1 MGMIV
6 SVNNFVL
13 IVIIKLY
20 HKNLDKITL
29 MNDKVFTKPIK
40 KQFEFDEE
48 VAVVFDD
55 MLNRSVPF
63 YKESQD
69 ITKFFALKQLQDG
82 GLLYDLGS
90 STASL
95 LINIATNTNNDKIRL
110 VGLDNSEAMLAQA
123 RKKSHALG
131 AKIEL
136 HNADILEFDYEKA
149 DVFVS
154 NYTLQ
159 FIRPLVREELVKK
172 IAFSLKDDGI
182 FIFSEKVISHHSKLN
197 KDLIE
202 CYYDFKKE
210 QGYSAYEISQK
221 REALENILVPYS
233 EDENIKMAKNC
244 GFSHC
249 EVVFRWANFATFI
262 AIK

>member
-1 MGMIV
+1 M
-6 SVNNFVL
+6 
-13 IVIIKLY
+13 
-20 HKNLDKITL
+20 D
-29 MNDKVFTKPIK
+29 DKVFTKPIE
-40 KQFEFDEE
+40 KQFEFNEE

-63 YKESQD
+63 YKESQK
-69 ITKFFALKQLQDG
+69 ITEFFALKQLKDG
-82 GLLYDLGS
+82 GILYDLGC

-95 LINIATNTNNDKIRL
+95 LISISKKLDSSATLI
-110 VGLDNSEAMLAQA
+110 GLDNSEAMLNQA
-123 RKKSHALG
+123 RKKCEAYG
-131 AKIEL
+131 VDVEVK
-136 HNADILEFDYEKA
+136 NGDILEYDYMES

-159 FIRPLVREELVKK
+159 FIRPLVREKLIQKINSALKK
-172 IAFSLKDDGI
+172 DGI
-182 FIFSEKVISHHSKLN
+182 FIFSEKVISHHTKLN

-210 QGYSAYEISQK
+210 QGYSEFEIMQK

-233 EDENIKMAKNC
+233 EDENIKMALDC
-244 GFSHC
+244 GFAHC

>member
-1 MGMIV
+1 
-6 SVNNFVL
+6 
-13 IVIIKLY
+13 
-20 HKNLDKITL
+20 
-29 MNDKVFTKPIK
+29 MNDKVFAKPIK

-48 VAVVFDD
+48 VAAVFDD
-55 MLNRSVPF
+55 MLSRSVPF
-63 YKESQD
+63 YKESQN
-69 ITKFFALKQLQDG
+69 ITEFFALKSLNDG

-95 LINIATNTNNDKIRL
+95 LINISKKLTCEATL
-110 VGLDNSEAMLAQA
+110 VGLDNSEAMLEQA
-123 RKKSHALG
+123 RKKCVALG
-131 AKIEL
+131 ASNVEL
-136 HNADILEFDYEKA
+136 ENADILEYKYKEA

-172 IAFSLKDDGI
+172 IASSLKKEGV

-202 CYYDFKKE
+202 CYYDFKKDN
-210 QGYSAYEISQK
+210 GYSEFEISQK
-221 REALENILVPYS
+221 REALENVLVPYS
-233 EDENIKMAKNC
+233 EEENIKMAKNC
-244 GFSHC
+244 GFRHC

>member
-1 MGMIV
+1 
-6 SVNNFVL
+6 
-13 IVIIKLY
+13 
-20 HKNLDKITL
+20 
-29 MNDKVFTKPIK
+29 MNDTVFTKPIK

-48 VAVVFDD
+48 VAAVFDD
-55 MLNRSVPF
+55 MLGRSVPF

-69 ITKFFALKQLQDG
+69 ITAFFVHKNLSEKG
-82 GLLYDLGS
+82 IVYDLGC

-95 LINIATNTNNDKIRL
+95 LLKIHRGLQVKARL
-110 VGLDNSEAMLAQA
+110 VGLDNSHAMLEQA
-123 RKKSHALG
+123 RRKCEAYKTN
-131 AKIEL
+131 IEVEY
-136 HNADILEFDYEKA
+136 ADILEYDYKNA

-172 IAFSLKDDGI
+172 IATSLKKEGI
-182 FIFSEKVISHHSKLN
+182 FIFSEKVISHHAKLN

-210 QGYSAYEISQK
+210 QGYSEYEIMQK
-221 REALENILVPYS
+221 REALENVLVPYS
-233 EDENIKMAKNC
+233 EEENIQMAKNA

>member
-1 MGMIV
+1 M
-6 SVNNFVL
+6 S
-13 IVIIKLY
+13 
-20 HKNLDKITL
+20 
-29 MNDKVFTKPIK
+29 DKVFTKPIK

-48 VAVVFDD
+48 VAAVFDD
-55 MLNRSVPF
+55 MLQRSIPF
-63 YKESQD
+63 YNESQK
-69 ITKFFALKQLQDG
+69 ITEFFALKKLENG
-82 GLLYDLGS
+82 GIIYDLGC

-95 LINIATNTNNDKIRL
+95 LLNISRNLKHEASLI
-110 VGLDNSEAMLAQA
+110 GLDNSEAMLARA
-123 RKKSHALG
+123 RKKCEAYG
-131 AKIEL
+131 AKIEVK
-136 HNADILEFDYEKA
+136 NEDILKYDYKMA
-149 DVFVS
+149 DVFIS

-172 IAFSLKDDGI
+172 IFSSLKKEGL

-202 CYYDFKKE
+202 CYYDFKKQ
-210 QGYSAYEISQK
+210 QGYSEYEIVQK

-233 EDENIKMAKNC
+233 EEENIKMALNS

-262 AIK
+262 AVK

>member
-1 MGMIV
+1 
-6 SVNNFVL
+6 
-13 IVIIKLY
+13 
-20 HKNLDKITL
+20 

-48 VAVVFDD
+48 VAAVFDD
-55 MLNRSVPF
+55 MLERSVPF
-63 YKESQD
+63 YKESQK
-69 ITKFFALKQLQDG
+69 ITEFFALKNLKEG
-82 GLLYDLGS
+82 GVLYDLGC

-95 LINIATNTNNDKIRL
+95 LLNIHRSLDVDAEL

-123 RKKSHALG
+123 KRKCEAYN
-131 AKIEL
+131 AKIDVL
-136 HNADILEFDYEKA
+136 NADILVYEYKKA

-159 FIRPLVREELVKK
+159 FIRPLVREELLKK
-172 IAFSLKDDGI
+172 IAGTLKKEGV

-210 QGYSAYEISQK
+210 QGYSEYEIMQK
-221 REALENILVPYS
+221 REALENVLVPYS
-233 EDENIKMAKNC
+233 EEENIKMALNS

-249 EVVFRWANFATFI
+249 EVVFRWANFATFV

>member
-1 MGMIV
+1 
-6 SVNNFVL
+6 
-13 IVIIKLY
+13 
-20 HKNLDKITL
+20 

-48 VAVVFDD
+48 VAAVFDD
-55 MLNRSVPF
+55 MLQRSVPF
-63 YKESQD
+63 YKESQN
-69 ITKFFALKQLQDG
+69 ITEFFALKKLQDG
-82 GLLYDLGS
+82 GLMYDLGC

-95 LINIATNTNNDKIRL
+95 LLNISRNLNSGAKLI
-110 VGLDNSEAMLAQA
+110 GLDNSEAMLEQA
-123 RKKSHALG
+123 RRKCEAYG
-131 AKIEL
+131 AKNVEVK
-136 HNADILEFDYEKA
+136 NADILEFDYELA

-172 IAFSLKDDGI
+172 ISSSLGKEGV

-202 CYYDFKKE
+202 CYYDFKKQ
-210 QGYSAYEISQK
+210 QGYSEYEIMQK
-221 REALENILVPYS
+221 REALENVLVPYS
-233 EDENIKMAKNC
+233 EDENIKMALNC

>member
-1 MGMIV
+1 
-6 SVNNFVL
+6 
-13 IVIIKLY
+13 
-20 HKNLDKITL
+20 
-29 MNDKVFTKPIK
+29 MNDKVFTKPIE
-40 KQFEFDEE
+40 KQFEFNEE

-55 MLNRSVPF
+55 MLNRSVPY

-69 ITKFFALKQLQDG
+69 ITQFFVQKQLKDG
-82 GLLYDLGS
+82 GVLYDLGC

-95 LINIATNTNNDKIRL
+95 LINLSKKLDNSAELI
-110 VGLDNSEAMLAQA
+110 GLDNSEAMLNQA
-123 RKKSHALG
+123 RKKCEAYG
-131 AKIEL
+131 VDIEIL
-136 HNADILEFDYEKA
+136 NEDILEYNYKES
-149 DVFVS
+149 DVFIS

-159 FIRPLVREELVKK
+159 FIRPLVREKLIQKINKALKK
-172 IAFSLKDDGI
+172 DGI
-182 FIFSEKVISHHSKLN
+182 FIFSEKVISHHTKLN

-210 QGYSAYEISQK
+210 QGYSEFEIMQK

-233 EDENIKMAKNC
+233 EDENIKMALDC

>member
-1 MGMIV
+1 
-6 SVNNFVL
+6 
-13 IVIIKLY
+13 
-20 HKNLDKITL
+20 

-48 VAVVFDD
+48 VAAVFDD
-55 MLNRSVPF
+55 MLERSVPF
-63 YKESQD
+63 YKESQK
-69 ITKFFALKQLQDG
+69 ITEFFALKHLEEG
-82 GLLYDLGS
+82 AILYDLGC

-95 LINIATNTNNDKIRL
+95 LLNIHRSLDTKVELI
-110 VGLDNSEAMLAQA
+110 GLDNSQAMLEQA
-123 RKKSHALG
+123 KRKCEAYG
-131 AKIEL
+131 AKIQVY
-136 HNADILEFDYEKA
+136 NADILEYEYKKA
-149 DVFVS
+149 NVFVS

-172 IAFSLKDDGI
+172 IADSLSQEGV

-202 CYYDFKKE
+202 CYYGFKKE
-210 QGYSAYEISQK
+210 QGYSEYEIMQK
-221 REALENILVPYS
+221 REALENVLVPYS
-233 EDENIKMAKNC
+233 EEENIKMALNC

-249 EVVFRWANFATFI
+249 EVVFRWANFCTFI

>member
-1 MGMIV
+1 
-6 SVNNFVL
+6 
-13 IVIIKLY
+13 
-20 HKNLDKITL
+20 

-48 VAVVFDD
+48 VAAVFDD
-55 MLNRSVPF
+55 MLSRSVPF
-63 YKESQD
+63 YKEAQD
-69 ITKFFALKQLQDG
+69 ITQFFALKQLENG

-95 LINIATNTNNDKIRL
+95 LINVSKKLKVDATLI
-110 VGLDNSEAMLAQA
+110 GLDNSEAMLERA
-123 RKKSHALG
+123 RNKCSAFG
-131 AKIEL
+131 ADVVLE
-136 HNADILEFDYEKA
+136 NADILEYDYKEA

-172 IAFSLKDDGI
+172 IASSLKKDGI

-202 CYYDFKKE
+202 CYYDFKKDM
-210 QGYSAYEISQK
+210 GYSEFEIMQK
-221 REALENILVPYS
+221 REALENVLVPYS
-233 EDENIKMAKNC
+233 EEENIKMAKNC

>member
-1 MGMIV
+1 
-6 SVNNFVL
+6 
-13 IVIIKLY
+13 
-20 HKNLDKITL
+20 

-48 VAVVFDD
+48 VAAVFDD
-55 MLNRSVPF
+55 MLERSVPF
-63 YKESQD
+63 YKESQK
-69 ITKFFALKQLQDG
+69 ITEFFALKNLKEG
-82 GLLYDLGS
+82 GVLYDLGC

-95 LINIATNTNNDKIRL
+95 LLNIHRSLDVDAEL

-123 RKKSHALG
+123 KRKCEAYN
-131 AKIEL
+131 AKIDVL
-136 HNADILEFDYEKA
+136 NADILEYEYKKA

-159 FIRPLVREELVKK
+159 FIRPLVREELLKK
-172 IAFSLKDDGI
+172 IAGTLKKEGV

-210 QGYSAYEISQK
+210 QGYSEYEIMQK
-221 REALENILVPYS
+221 REALENVLVPYS
-233 EDENIKMAKNC
+233 EEENIKMALNS

-249 EVVFRWANFATFI
+249 EVVFRWANFATFV

>member
-1 MGMIV
+1 
-6 SVNNFVL
+6 
-13 IVIIKLY
+13 
-20 HKNLDKITL
+20 

-48 VAVVFDD
+48 VAAVFDD
-55 MLNRSVPF
+55 MLERSVPF
-63 YKESQD
+63 YKESQK
-69 ITKFFALKQLQDG
+69 ITQFFTLKNLEG
-82 GLLYDLGS
+82 GGVVYDLGC

-95 LINIATNTNNDKIRL
+95 LLSIHRDLKVDADLI
-110 VGLDNSEAMLAQA
+110 GLDNSEAMLAQA
-123 RKKSHALG
+123 RR
-131 AKIEL
+131 KIEAYGANVEVK
-136 HNADILEFDYEKA
+136 NADILDYDYKIA
-149 DVFVS
+149 DVFIS

-172 IAFSLKDDGI
+172 IASSLKKEGV

-202 CYYDFKKE
+202 CYYDFKKR
-210 QGYSAYEISQK
+210 QGYSEYEIVQK
-221 REALENILVPYS
+221 REALENVLVPYS
-233 EDENIKMAKNC
+233 EEENIKMAKNA

-249 EVVFRWANFATFI
+249 EVLLRWSNFCTFI

>member
-1 MGMIV
+1 
-6 SVNNFVL
+6 
-13 IVIIKLY
+13 
-20 HKNLDKITL
+20 

-40 KQFEFDEE
+40 KQFEFDAE
-48 VAVVFDD
+48 VAAVFDD
-55 MLNRSVPF
+55 MLQRSVPF
-63 YKESQD
+63 YKESQK
-69 ITKFFALKQLQDG
+69 ITQFFALKQLENG
-82 GLLYDLGS
+82 GVLYDLGC

-95 LINIATNTNNDKIRL
+95 LLNIQRGLKVQAQLI
-110 VGLDNSEAMLAQA
+110 GLDNSQAMLEQA
-123 RKKSHALG
+123 KRKCEAYGVNL
-131 AKIEL
+131 EV
-136 HNADILEFDYEKA
+136 HNADILQYDYKEA
-149 DVFVS
+149 NVFIS

-172 IAFSLKDDGI
+172 IANATKEGGV

-210 QGYSAYEISQK
+210 QGYSEYEIMQK
-221 REALENILVPYS
+221 REALENVLVPYS
-233 EDENIKMAKNC
+233 EEENIKMALNN
-244 GFSHC
+244 GFRHC

>member
-1 MGMIV
+1 
-6 SVNNFVL
+6 
-13 IVIIKLY
+13 
-20 HKNLDKITL
+20 

-48 VAVVFDD
+48 VAAVFDD
-55 MLNRSVPF
+55 MLSRSVPF
-63 YKESQD
+63 YKESQK
-69 ITKFFALKQLQDG
+69 ITEFFALKQLENG
-82 GLLYDLGS
+82 GIAYDLGC

-95 LINIATNTNNDKIRL
+95 FINISKKLKTKAVLI
-110 VGLDNSEAMLAQA
+110 GLDNSEAMLEQA
-123 RKKSHALG
+123 RKKCEAFG
-131 AKIEL
+131 ADVEL
-136 HNADILEFDYEKA
+136 KNADILEYNYKEA

-172 IAFSLKDDGI
+172 LALSLKKTGI
-182 FIFSEKVISHHSKLN
+182 FIFSEKVISHQPKLN

-210 QGYSAYEISQK
+210 QGYSEYEIMQK

>member
-1 MGMIV
+1 
-6 SVNNFVL
+6 
-13 IVIIKLY
+13 
-20 HKNLDKITL
+20 

-55 MLNRSVPF
+55 MLSRSVPF
-63 YKESQD
+63 YEESQK
-69 ITKFFALKQLQDG
+69 ITEFFALKALSEG
-82 GLLYDLGS
+82 GILYDLGC

-95 LINIATNTNNDKIRL
+95 LIHIAKKTNDAKLI
-110 VGLDNSEAMLAQA
+110 GLDNSEAMLSQA
-123 RKKSHALG
+123 RKKANALG
-131 AKIEL
+131 AEVEL
-136 HNADILEFDYEKA
+136 VNGDILEYNYDDAK
-149 DVFVS
+149 VFVS

-159 FIRPLVREELVKK
+159 FIRPLVREELVLK
-172 IAFSLKDDGI
+172 IASSLEKEGV
-182 FIFSEKVISHHSKLN
+182 FIFSEKVISHHNKLN

-202 CYYDFKKE
+202 CYYNFKK
-210 QGYSAYEISQK
+210 QNGYSEYEIAQK

-233 EDENIKMAKNC
+233 EEENIKMAKNN

>member
-1 MGMIV
+1 
-6 SVNNFVL
+6 
-13 IVIIKLY
+13 
-20 HKNLDKITL
+20 
-29 MNDKVFTKPIK
+29 MNDKVFAKPIK

-48 VAVVFDD
+48 VAAVFDD

-63 YKESQD
+63 YKESQN
-69 ITKFFALKQLQDG
+69 ITQFFALKYLKDDSI
-82 GLLYDLGS
+82 LYDLGS

-95 LINIATNTNNDKIRL
+95 LINISKQLGSTCSAKL
-110 VGLDNSEAMLAQA
+110 VGLDNSQAMLEQA
-123 RKKSHALG
+123 SKKCQALG
-131 AKIEL
+131 ALHVEL
-136 HNADILEFDYEKA
+136 KNADILEYNYKMA

-172 IAFSLKDDGI
+172 VASALKKDGI
-182 FIFSEKVISHHSKLN
+182 FIFSEKVISHEPKLN

-202 CYYDFKKE
+202 CYYEFKKE
-210 QGYSAYEISQK
+210 QGYSEFEISQK
-221 REALENILVPYS
+221 REALENVLVPYS

-249 EVVFRWANFATFI
+249 EAVFRWANFATFI